1 MYFVYRSFFD
11 CGRTFFNCEPLHSD
25 IDEPKLGTMFAV
37 YPDDRLSLGETKIAP
52 AMINESGL
60 YYSIDCNFSF
70 PLPALVTNVANIRV
84 VYRGPVRIQDEA
96 TLRHRLGSNRS
107 MWLGPPCMNIEII
120 AVACAGRGGIFGSR
134 SNCGLSRFGFAGSA
148 RTPSAFNSQASASA
162 VSPND

>member
-25 IDEPKLGTMFAV
+25 LDEPKLGTMFAV

-52 AMINESGL
+52 AMISESGL
-60 YYSIDCNFSF
+60 YYSIECNFSF

-96 TLRHRLGSNRS
+96 TLLRHRLGHAG
-107 MWLGPPCMNIEII
+107 W
-120 AVACAGRGGIFGSR
+120 CAAAM
-134 SNCGLSRFGFAGSA
+134 RFGNELGVLIEGEKSSLVDNMALIYGSTSGSLPSTIDASDIDNRDDILA
-148 RTPSAFNSQASASA
+148 RFS
-162 VSPND
+162 VR